1 VLVSGPMVTTSS
13 PIDRLRDSLLWLA
26 APAEQQLSELISM
39 GLCTC
44 ADELARVF
52 DDAVRRIA
60 GPRRPILPLA
70 TLQLLE
76 DLDEQLAR
84 MCDDPEAWTLT
95 SLCERTE
102 WQRVRRTARR
112 ALLALSD
119 RRPTLERPVAIH

>member
-1 VLVSGPMVTTSS
+1 MFTTAS

-26 APAEQQLSELISM
+26 APAEQQIAELISL
-39 GLCTC
+39 GLGFC

-52 DDAVRRIA
+52 DDAVRLVA
-60 GPRRPILPLA
+60 SPRRPILPVA

-76 DLDEQLAR
+76 DLDEQLAA
-84 MCDDPEAWTLT
+84 MCDDPDAWTLT
-95 SLCERTE
+95 SLCDRTE

-112 ALLALSD
+112 ALVALSD